1 MMHERGYKSE
11 GELQGKK
18 GVRRERERGKREIEG
33 GRDVYIDT
41 LN

>member
-1 MMHERGYKSE
+1 MRGVTNRRGNYKAKRESDERGRE
-11 GELQGKK
+11 GE
-18 GVRRERERGKREIEG
+18 REIEG